1 VLTIGL
7 SDTVAIVLATKV
19 VFPVVAKFV
28 VERTLLTEEVM
39 SFGTVDTIVDI
50 TELTELNV
58 AVAVGG
64 VLTAVV
70 PMEVVVVGR
79 DSPTV
84 FTVVGS
90 EIRSV
95 RVDC

>member
-7 SDTVAIVLATKV
+7 TDTVAIVLATKV
-19 VFPVVAKFV
+19 VFLVVANFV

-39 SFGTVDTIVDI
+39 SFVVVDI
-50 TELTELNV
+50 TELTDDELNV
-58 AVAVGG
+58 SAVVGG

-70 PMEVVVVGR
+70 PMEVVGT